1 MKIKGDRI
9 TVKLIAGED
18 LVEGDSVYLSGANTV
33 SKATDGVT
41 AKKIGAADE
50 AATSGDMVSV
60 VLVGIKQM
68 VADGAISAGDRVI
81 AAATSGRVQAENSA
95 TTTGHT
101 HTENTA
107 ASYTQNATT
116 LSATDTVE
124 TSRVIGIALGAASAA
139 GDIINVLVGVN

>member
-1 MKIKGDRI
+1 MKIIGDRI
-9 TVKLIAGED
+9 TVKFTAGED
-18 LVEGDSVYLSGANTV
+18 LAEGDAVYLSAANTV

-41 AKKIGAADE
+41 AKKIGAAD
-50 AATSGDMVSV
+50 AAASSGDEVDV
-60 VLVGIKQM
+60 VLLGVKTM
-68 VADGAISAGDRVI
+68 TADGAISVGDRVI
-81 AAATSGRVQAENSA
+81 AAATAGRIKSENAA

-116 LSATDTVE
+116 VSNTDTVE

-139 GDIINVLVGVN
+139 GDTINVLVGVN